1 MVPFPFLHTHLPFP
15 WTGLAPAPLVHPDG
29 PKYSWTQRA
38 QGPKWT
44 NIEQI
49 GAWGMGSLGRKGP
62 KSPRAQT
69 DQQSDKNVFGPV
81 HHGWDHSPQGL
92 KGTSVQQKHVFGAWA
107 HETIRALG
115 PKGPKGTHTKNW
127 FGGLGRMGPMRPER
141 QTLKKMC
148 FGACAQ
154 GGPWAQRDQGL
165 KGNDIQHIAVGACAP
180 WALGLVSPQGNF
192 GPKGPP
198 EGQKGTNIQE

>member
-1 MVPFPFLHTHLPFP
+1 
-15 WTGLAPAPLVHPDG
+15 
-29 PKYSWTQRA
+29 
-38 QGPKWT
+38 
-44 NIEQI
+44 
-49 GAWGMGSLGRKGP
+49 MGSLGPMGP

-69 DQQSDKNVFGPV
+69 DQQSNKNVFGPV
-81 HHGWDHSPQGL
+81 HHGWNHSPQGFS
-92 KGTSVQQKHVFGAWA
+92 KGQALNKNTFLGHGP

-180 WALGLVSPQGNF
+180 WALGLVSF